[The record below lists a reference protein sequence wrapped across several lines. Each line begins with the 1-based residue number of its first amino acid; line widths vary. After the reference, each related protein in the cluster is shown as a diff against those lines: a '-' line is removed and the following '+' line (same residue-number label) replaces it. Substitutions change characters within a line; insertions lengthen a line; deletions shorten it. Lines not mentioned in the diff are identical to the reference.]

1 MSETKVENMHEN
13 KSEVARFREQ
23 QALQEQ
29 AALLGLSGY
38 AITARHDFIEARAQR
53 GASRILQLLAEG
65 KEAEALTLMNEPQWG
80 LGVEQQ
86 RQSEQESSRQEK
98 P

>member
-1 MSETKVENMHEN
+1 MHEN
-13 KSEVARFREQ
+13 VSEVARFREQ

-29 AALLGLSGY
+29 AALLGLTGF

-53 GASRILQLLAEG
+53 GAEHILRLIAEG
-65 KEAEALTLMNEPQWG
+65 KEAEALTLVNEPQWG
-80 LGVEQQ
+80 LEAEEQ
-86 RQSEQESSRQEK
+86 REPVKESSRQEE